1 MTEEAGG
8 RPVACLLT
16 HKFWHSST
24 MECERAD
31 VDKLEMLARLRE
43 ANMMAATA
51 KQMMISEGE
60 MKRKLKWNFGTM

>member
-1 MTEEAGG
+1 
-8 RPVACLLT
+8 
-16 HKFWHSST
+16 

-31 VDKLEMLARLRE
+31 VDKLEMLACLRE

-51 KQMMISEGE
+51 KRMMISEGE